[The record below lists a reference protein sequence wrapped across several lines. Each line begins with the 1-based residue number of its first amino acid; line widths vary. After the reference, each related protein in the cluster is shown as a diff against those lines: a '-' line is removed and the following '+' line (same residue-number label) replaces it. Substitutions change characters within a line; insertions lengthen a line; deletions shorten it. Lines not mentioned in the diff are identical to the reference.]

1 MFLNLTT
8 KYMGSCKINDFKL
21 LNTIWNE
28 GGLQGASVADA
39 FSVQCGLGT
48 TMTSDDIVNGFMKVT
63 IKVAITRP
71 AEFIILT
78 FQQQMATSS

>member
-1 MFLNLTT
+1 MISSF
-8 KYMGSCKINDFKL
+8 

-28 GGLQGASVADA
+28 GGLQGAAAADA